1 MRMNISDGL
10 RRVWYWLRREQLTRD
25 LEEEMRIHVELR
37 AESINKSHHH
47 DDAHHRARRRFGNTT
62 EIQERSRD
70 MWGFG
75 SFEAFTKDVKF
86 AIRRL
91 TKRPAFALSV
101 VAVMAIGI
109 GAVTAMFSA
118 VDAALLRPLP
128 FRSPN
133 ELVAVDGFR
142 VPHESSFPREGAPV
156 PQPSV
161 LDLRAMPQLV
171 SDVATYA
178 VGAFN
183 LAEEDR
189 PIRVVT
195 GVVTPSFF
203 RTLGVTPFRGR
214 VFTDGEEGDNA
225 PDVVVLS
232 HGLWQRQFGGRD
244 IKGMRIKLGARM
256 FEVVGVM
263 PRGFSF
269 PGQSDLWIPMSVPT
283 TDQTFEAFRN
293 YIPSITIARL
303 APGVTV
309 DAAKAQGI
317 ATFNQWFARLDST
330 NQKNSAEY
338 MTELRKAGVFVP
350 LHEELIGDRATP
362 LFVLLG
368 ATVLL
373 LAIACV
379 NVTNLMLA
387 QSSSRQREF
396 VLRGVLGATRGRLVR
411 QLLTESIILSGFGA
425 LLGIVLAPIA
435 LRVMSALMP
444 KSLAGVVSA
453 DLNVR
458 VLAFAALA
466 SIVTGLA
473 FGLGPAFRSTT
484 NNDNEVLKSSGLGT
498 TFGRAGRVRKILVG
512 AELALTVM
520 LLVGAGLMLRTFG
533 EVMSRDSGLVT
544 ENVGTL
550 ELTMPGGGGTVGA
563 RTQKLKDILT
573 RLENT
578 PGIQAAGAIN
588 DLPLRGV
595 GGISLS
601 LETDGPPI
609 PKSKEQLFVR
619 MAQASPGYFQ
629 AMGMQLL
636 RGTTFRETADTSA
649 PSVVVVSKL
658 MADHYWPG
666 MDPIGHTITLA
677 DTKMTVIGVVSDVRE
692 YRLEDKARPQFYMPL
707 YAGTPLS
714 LAIVAR
720 GSTQPAAL
728 LARMSE
734 AVRAVDRSQAV
745 YNLKTFSEVIHSAV
759 ERRRTNALLISTFAG
774 LALLLASVGVYA
786 VVSYGVAE
794 RTRELGIRAALGAT
808 GSELMTM
815 ISREMVVVAG
825 IGLTVGIAGAWA
837 LAKTLE
843 SMVYGVG
850 IHDPLTFSVVPIAL
864 LIPVALATTLPARR
878 AMRVDP
884 AQVMR
889 AD

>member
-1 MRMNISDGL
+1 MNVFEWL
-10 RRVWYWLRREQLTRD
+10 RRAWYWVRREQLTRD

-47 DDAHHRARRRFGNTT
+47 DDAQYRARRRFGNTT
-62 EIQERSRD
+62 EIQDRSRD

-101 VAVMAIGI
+101 IAVMAIGI

-128 FRSPN
+128 FRAPE
-133 ELVAVDGFR
+133 ELMAVNGFR
-142 VPHESSFPREGAPV
+142 VPHSSSFRREGGPT
-156 PQPSV
+156 PMLTV
-161 LDLRAMPQLV
+161 LDLREMKHLV

-183 LAEEDR
+183 LADENR
-189 PIRVVT
+189 PIRIVT
-195 GVVTPSFF
+195 GVVTPNFF
-203 RTLGVTPFRGR
+203 RTLGVTPFMGR
-214 VFTDGEEGDNA
+214 DFADGEDKA
-225 PDVVVLS
+225 ASPDVAIIS
-232 HGLWQRQFGGRD
+232 HALWQRQYGGRN
-244 IKGMRIKLGARM
+244 IEGLRLKLGARM

-263 PRGFSF
+263 PRGFAF
-269 PGQSDLWIPMSVPT
+269 PDESDVWVPMSIPT
-283 TDQTFEAFRN
+283 DDRTFEAFRN
-293 YIPSITIARL
+293 YIPSVSIARL
-303 APGVTV
+303 APGVTTE
-309 DAAKAQGI
+309 AGKAQ
-317 ATFNQWFARLDST
+317 ALARFNQWFATLDAH
-330 NQKNSAEY
+330 NRENYAEDIA
-338 MTELRKAGVFVP
+338 ELRKSGVFVP
-350 LHEELIGDRATP
+350 LHDRLVGDRATA

-373 LAIACV
+373 LGIACV

-387 QSSSRQREF
+387 QSSSRQREL

-411 QLLTESIILSGFGA
+411 QLLTESIILAGGGA
-425 LLGIVLAPIA
+425 VLGIALAPVA
-435 LRVMSALMP
+435 LRVMNVLMP
-444 KSLAGVVSA
+444 KSLAGVVVA
-453 DLNVR
+453 DLNLR
-458 VLAFAALA
+458 VLAFAAVAAIL
-466 SIVTGLA
+466 TGLA
-473 FGLGPAFRSTT
+473 FGTGPAFRSTSG
-484 NNDNEVLKSSGLGT
+484 NDNEVLKSSGLGT
-498 TFGRAGRVRKILVG
+498 TLGRAGRARKILVG

-533 EVMSRDSGLVT
+533 EVMSRDSGLAI

-550 ELTMPGGGGTVGA
+550 EMTMPGGRGTVGA

-588 DLPLRGV
+588 DLPLRGI

-601 LETDGPPI
+601 LETDGPPL
-609 PKSKEQLFVR
+609 PKSKEPVYVR
-619 MAQASPGYFQ
+619 MAQASPGYFR
-629 AMGMQLL
+629 AVGMQLL
-636 RGTTFRETADTSA
+636 RGTTFRETADSGA

-677 DTKMTVIGVVSDVRE
+677 EMKMTVIGVVSDVRE
-692 YRLEDKARPQFYMPL
+692 NRLEDEARPQFYMPL
-707 YAGTPLS
+707 FSGTPLS
-714 LAIVAR
+714 FAVVAR
-720 GSTQPAAL
+720 GSLTPATL
-728 LARMSE
+728 LGSMSE
-734 AVRAVDRSQAV
+734 SVRAVDRSQAV
-745 YNLKTFSEVIHSAV
+745 YNLKSFRDVLDSSVAA
-759 ERRRTNALLISTFAG
+759 RRTNALLIGTFAG

-794 RTRELGIRAALGAT
+794 RTRELGIRAALGAS
-808 GSELMTM
+808 GSELMSM

-889 AD
+889 AE